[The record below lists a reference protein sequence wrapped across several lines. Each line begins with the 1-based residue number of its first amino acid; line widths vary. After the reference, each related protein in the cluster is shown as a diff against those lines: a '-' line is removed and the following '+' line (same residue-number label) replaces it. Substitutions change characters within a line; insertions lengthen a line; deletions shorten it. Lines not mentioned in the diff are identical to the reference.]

1 MISLHMSSHFSTHLH
16 CGILCVFSFQFF
28 DSFLK
33 FPPLSSH
40 FWSDLFLTC
49 CSYSSYLWTFFIFKP
64 SNKYPY
70 GWLLRSDES
79 IPFTV
84 KSWKNTKDKQF
95 KESSVVGMC
104 IVTATSCTISMKK
117 VNVITMESDL
127 MRSRCCGYRTISDGL
142 RETMCKTITKY
153 HLACVLYA
161 YFRK

>member
-1 MISLHMSSHFSTHLH
+1 
-16 CGILCVFSFQFF
+16 
-28 DSFLK
+28 
-33 FPPLSSH
+33 
-40 FWSDLFLTC
+40 LFLTC